1 MEAGQSISLVIVDD
15 HELLRGGIRFA
26 LLSAPDIVVVG
37 EAHHGEDALRVCLE
51 TQPNVVLMDIRLL
64 GDMDGVDATHSI
76 RSLCPKTQ
84 VIGLSG
90 HTDANLVRRVIQAGA
105 IGYIAK
111 GASAATLVDAIR
123 NAADGRP
130 TLSSESLA
138 ALVQP
143 PTAPRITAWR
153 QLDHARTGSVIPVG
167 AGQNECPD
175 SGDISRKRSGCQV
188 PCGQHPLQVGPCQSH
203 RSGCVRPRTRSC
215 IQSPPPRQAIAAHP
229 T

>member
-26 LLSAPDIVVVG
+26 LLSAPDIEVVG

-51 TQPNVVLMDIRLL
+51 TQPDVVLMDMRLL
-64 GDMDGVDATHSI
+64 GDMDGVAATHTI
-76 RSLCPKTQ
+76 RTLCPKTQ

-90 HTDANLVRRVIQAGA
+90 YTDANLIRRVIEAGA

-111 GASAATLVDAIR
+111 GASAASLVDAIR

-130 TLSSESLA
+130 TLSNESLA

-143 PTAPRITAWR
+143 PTEP
-153 QLDHARTGSVIPVG
+153 
-167 AGQNECPD
+167 
-175 SGDISRKRSGCQV
+175 
-188 PCGQHPLQVGPCQSH
+188 
-203 RSGCVRPRTRSC
+203 
-215 IQSPPPRQAIAAHP
+215 QSPLSASLTAREQEVLYLLVQGKTNAQIAETLVVSVAAVKYHVGNILSKLGLANRTEVAAFAREHGLAPNPRHQDKQ
-229 T
+229 

>member
-64 GDMDGVDATHSI
+64 GDMDGVDATHTI

-90 HTDANLVRRVIQAGA
+90 YTDAKLGPARDPGRCHRLYRQGRFGCHTCRRNSQ
-105 IGYIAK
+105 
-111 GASAATLVDAIR
+111 
-123 NAADGRP
+123 
-130 TLSSESLA
+130 
-138 ALVQP
+138 
-143 PTAPRITAWR
+143 
-153 QLDHARTGSVIPVG
+153 
-167 AGQNECPD
+167 
-175 SGDISRKRSGCQV
+175 
-188 PCGQHPLQVGPCQSH
+188 CG
-203 RSGCVRPRTRSC
+203 
-215 IQSPPPRQAIAAHP
+215 
-229 T
+229 